1 MRGNGLKISSN
12 SYVNSASHLSTALL
26 LTALAIRL
34 SAHELE
40 RRLQVAQAQ
49 HLLLLRRVSE

>member
-1 MRGNGLKISSN
+1 MHPP
-12 SYVNSASHLSTALL
+12 YVNSASHLSTALL